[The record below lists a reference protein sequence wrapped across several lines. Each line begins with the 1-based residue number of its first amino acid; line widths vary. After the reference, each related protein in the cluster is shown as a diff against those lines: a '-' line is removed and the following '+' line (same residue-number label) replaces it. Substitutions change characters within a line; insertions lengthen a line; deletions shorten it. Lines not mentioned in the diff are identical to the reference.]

1 MNNQLEIFIRYSEL
15 IFYKTY
21 ADLKAETERTYL
33 GFLWWIFEPLLYMLV
48 FFVLFDLLLNRGTKD
63 FVPFL
68 LVGLTAW
75 QWFKSCLSHGSET
88 ILGAHQLMQQ
98 VHLPKVIFPIILIFT
113 DTVKFIF
120 IFILLLI
127 FLWLYGY
134 GVGWHYLALPVVLM
148 TQLLLTTALV
158 FLLAGIV
165 PFLPD
170 LRFVVE
176 NVLMAVFFMSGIFLA
191 SEAVPEAY
199 RGYYYLN
206 PMVNIIESYRN
217 ILMYDAWPFFSTL
230 FIISSLS
237 LVGIGLG
244 ILLIARFEYV
254 YPKIMR

>member
-1 MNNQLEIFIRYSEL
+1 MNNKLEIFIRYSEL

-21 ADLKAETERTYL
+21 ADLRAETERTYL
-33 GFLWWIFEPLLYMLV
+33 GFLWWIFEPLLYMSV
-48 FFVLFDLLLNRGTKD
+48 FFVVFELLLNRGTKD

-68 LVGLTAW
+68 LVGLTIW

-88 ILGAHQLMQQ
+88 ILAANQLMQH

-120 IFILLLI
+120 IFTLLLI
-127 FLWLYGY
+127 FLWFYGY
-134 GVGWHYLALPVVLM
+134 GIGLHYLALPAVLI

-158 FLLAGIV
+158 FFLAAIV

-170 LRFVVE
+170 LRYVVE
-176 NVLMAVFFMSGIFLA
+176 NLLMAVFFMSGIFLA
-191 SEAVPEAY
+191 SESVPEAY

-206 PMVNIIESYRN
+206 PMVNLIESYRN
-217 ILMYDAWPFFSTL
+217 ILMFHEWPSFTAL
-230 FIISSLS
+230 LIISSLS
-237 LVGIGLG
+237 LVGIGLATR
-244 ILLIARFEYV
+244 LIARFEYV